1 MNLLSKDIEIVH
13 RRRWPDRHMSLA
25 SCLWLLASSPG
36 LRLML
41 MYRFVR
47 WSFLKRKS
55 GNWPVWIWPLMAL
68 PLAPLKLAIK
78 FNSKGDICHDIEIED
93 GVCFSDHGYII
104 FGALKTGSGTIIGS
118 RVTFGIKHAGRGRP
132 KIGRNVWIGSDCV
145 VYGNIYIGDGATL
158 LPGTVLT
165 KSVPENVVM
174 QGNPAQ
180 LVLRNFDNSELRN
193 RQDMEAM
200 QYVNVNQAGGD

>member
-1 MNLLSKDIEIVH
+1 MILLSKDIEIVH
-13 RRRWPDRHMSLA
+13 QRRWPGRPMSLA
-25 SCLWLLASSPG
+25 SCSWLLASSPG
-36 LRLML
+36 LRLLL

-47 WSFLKRKS
+47 WSYLKRKA
-55 GNWPVWIWPLMAL
+55 GDWPAWVWLVMAI

-78 FNSKGDICHDIEIED
+78 INSKGDICHDIEVED

-104 FGALKTGSGTIIGS
+104 FGALKTGTGTIIGS

-145 VYGNIYIGDGATL
+145 VYGSISIGDGATL

-165 KSVPENVVM
+165 RSIPANVVM

-180 LVLRNFDNSELRN
+180 LVLRYFDNSELRN
-193 RQDMEAM
+193 RQDIDAIQCVIAKREE
-200 QYVNVNQAGGD
+200 GG